1 MDTQNT
7 AKPRLILLTDDQINL
22 IHHNALQVLAKTGV
36 RIDSPSIRRRLVE
49 VIGVSQVNEERVL
62 LPGELVEWAIQ
73 TAPGCIDIH
82 DRLGNP
88 AMRLG
93 ADRTRFGIG
102 VTSLYYQDP
111 LTDQLIPFQREHMRR
126 MVQLGQSLPRFDV
139 VSTVGIIQDVP
150 ARDADLFAALEM
162 FCNTSKPLV
171 ILVSQEERFS
181 EVIDLLETLHGDLAE
196 RPCVIPYFNPVTPLV
211 LNQGTLDKMQESIV
225 RGLPVIFSNYSLA
238 GMSTPLTP
246 AGTLILLLAELL
258 AGLTIG
264 QLIKEGAPMVL
275 GILPAYLDLKTMI
288 NFYDPQSMLLNLAC
302 AEMMAHYDLPHCG
315 TSGSGTGWGSDLLA
329 AETYWMNHLTTCL
342 VKGGLAPFVG
352 DTLTSKAFSPTNV
365 VYVHEIIDQA
375 LRFSQGFSLSTDDI
389 GLEEIIQAGPN
400 GSFLSSKL
408 TRKFYRDAYYPSPIF
423 PRLSLEKW
431 EALGR
436 PAAIDVLRRY
446 TLARLDE
453 LTPPPD
459 QQDLLERG
467 EAYIARI
474 NQ

>member
-1 MDTQNT
+1 M
-7 AKPRLILLTDDQINL
+7 L
-22 IHHNALQVLAKTGV
+22 
-36 RIDSPSIRRRLVE
+36 
-49 VIGVSQVNEERVL
+49 
-62 LPGELVEWAIQ
+62 
-73 TAPGCIDIH
+73 
-82 DRLGNP
+82 
-88 AMRLG
+88 
-93 ADRTRFGIG
+93 
-102 VTSLYYQDP
+102 
-111 LTDQLIPFQREHMRR
+111 
-126 MVQLGQSLPRFDV
+126 
-139 VSTVGIIQDVP
+139 
-150 ARDADLFAALEM
+150 
-162 FCNTSKPLV
+162 
-171 ILVSQEERFS
+171 
-181 EVIDLLETLHGDLAE
+181 
-196 RPCVIPYFNPVTPLV
+196 
-211 LNQGTLDKMQESIV
+211 
-225 RGLPVIFSNYSLA
+225 
-238 GMSTPLTP
+238 
-246 AGTLILLLAELL
+246 
-258 AGLTIG
+258 
-264 QLIKEGAPMVL
+264 L

-315 TSGSGTGWGSDLLA
+315 TSGSGTGWGPDLLA
-329 AETYWMNHLTTCL
+329 AETYWMNHLTACL

-365 VYVHEIIDQA
+365 VYAHEIIDQA

-389 GLEEIIQAGPN
+389 GLEEIIKAGPN

-408 TRKFYRDAYYPSPIF
+408 TRKFYRDAYYPSQIF